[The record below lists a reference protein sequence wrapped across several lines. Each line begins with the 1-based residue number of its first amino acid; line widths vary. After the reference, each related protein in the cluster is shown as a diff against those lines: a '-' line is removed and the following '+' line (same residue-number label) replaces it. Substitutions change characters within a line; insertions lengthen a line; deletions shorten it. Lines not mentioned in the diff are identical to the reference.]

1 MKKEEHLEIYGGL
14 REKVGMKT
22 YLHCPMDY
30 SYAKTLI
37 LRFRAGDLDLPERR
51 RNRYGRGR
59 GEEEEDAQM
68 YPGGKAVE

>member
-30 SYAKTLI
+30 AKTLK
-37 LRFRAGDLDLPERR
+37 LRFRVGDLDLPERR
-51 RNRYGRGR
+51 GIPVVNRRR
-59 GEEEEDAQM
+59 KMHRCALVAKQ
-68 YPGGKAVE
+68 